1 MDKTNVTK
9 YFKMAK
15 RFVSKRSPEI
25 LTGIGIA
32 GMVTTTVLAV
42 KATPKAL
49 ELIEEEKRAQKRA
62 LLDEAEKT
70 GSDVAAQVSRLKPIE
85 TVKVAW
91 KPYIP
96 AMLTGMASIACLIG
110 AQSVSARR
118 HAALY
123 SAYKL
128 SETALTEYKDKVVET
143 IGEKKE
149 KQIKQKIAEDKVD
162 KAIEDIKE
170 SKTKVVVSEDG
181 DTWFIDAFSQ
191 MPFKSTVNKIDKAI
205 NELNRDMVVY
215 APSGASLSDFYDKL
229 DLPHTGYSDQVGW
242 TLDDG
247 PIEKDISDAIIK
259 DGKAYIVLDFMVRP
273 QYDFN
278 DANRYYG

>member
-49 ELIEEEKRAQKRA
+49 ELIEEEKRAQNRA

-70 GSDVAAQVSRLKPIE
+70 GRDVAAQVSRLKPIE

-96 AMLTGMASIACLIG
+96 AMISGAVSAACIIG
-110 AQSVSARR
+110 ANSVNARR
-118 HAALY
+118 QAALY

-128 SETALTEYKDKVVET
+128 SETAFSEYKEKVVET
-143 IGEKKE
+143 VGEEKE
-149 KQIKQKIAEDKVD
+149 KEIREKVAEERVSNLVFHEDGIVHTGNGNTLFFDPISKTIFRSSQN
-162 KAIEDIKE
+162 AIE
-170 SKTKVVVSEDG
+170 
-181 DTWFIDAFSQ
+181 
-191 MPFKSTVNKIDKAI
+191 KAI
-205 NELNRDMVVY
+205 NNLNWKMTNGNEPYISLAEFYEEINLPPY
-215 APSGASLSDFYDKL
+215 ALGEEIGWRTDKGLIDASFPATKTDTGEPCLS
-229 DLPHTGYSDQVGW
+229 
-242 TLDDG
+242 
-247 PIEKDISDAIIK
+247 
-259 DGKAYIVLDFMVRP
+259 LDFLVPP
-273 QYDFN
+273 QWDFN
-278 DANRYYG
+278 QLY

>member
-49 ELIEEEKRAQKRA
+49 ELIEEEKSVQNRA

-70 GSDVAAQVSRLKPIE
+70 GSDVTAQVSKLKPIE

-170 SKTKVVVSEDG
+170 NKTKVVVSEDG
-181 DTWFIDAFSQ
+181 DTWFIDAYSQ
-191 MPFKSTVNKIDKAI
+191 IPFKSTVNKIDKAI

-247 PIEKDISDAIIK
+247 PIEKDISDAIVK
-259 DGKAYIVLDFMVRP
+259 DGKAYIILDFMVRP

>member
-42 KATPKAL
+42 KVTPKAL
-49 ELIEEEKRAQKRA
+49 ELIEEEKRAQNRA

-170 SKTKVVVSEDG
+170 NKTKVVVSEDG
-181 DTWFIDAFSQ
+181 DTWFIDAYSQ
-191 MPFKSTVNKIDKAI
+191 IPFKSTVNKIDKAI

-215 APSGASLSDFYDKL
+215 APTGASLSDFYDKL

-247 PIEKDISDAIIK
+247 PVEKDISDAIVK
-259 DGKAYIVLDFMVRP
+259 DGKAYIILDFMVRP

>member
-49 ELIEEEKRAQKRA
+49 ELIEEEKRAQNRA

-70 GSDVAAQVSRLKPIE
+70 DSDNAAHVSRLKPIE

-96 AMLTGMASIACLIG
+96 AMLTGMASIA
-110 AQSVSARR
+110 
-118 HAALY
+118 
-123 SAYKL
+123 
-128 SETALTEYKDKVVET
+128 
-143 IGEKKE
+143 
-149 KQIKQKIAEDKVD
+149 
-162 KAIEDIKE
+162 
-170 SKTKVVVSEDG
+170 
-181 DTWFIDAFSQ
+181 
-191 MPFKSTVNKIDKAI
+191 
-205 NELNRDMVVY
+205 
-215 APSGASLSDFYDKL
+215 
-229 DLPHTGYSDQVGW
+229 
-242 TLDDG
+242 
-247 PIEKDISDAIIK
+247 
-259 DGKAYIVLDFMVRP
+259 
-273 QYDFN
+273 
-278 DANRYYG
+278 